1 MEHLNSNNIKRA
13 VIISDLSCFGKC
25 SLTVSLP
32 IISHYGIEAVPLP
45 TALLSNHTGGF
56 TNYTCLDLSETMH
69 NIALKWKAL
78 DLKFDCIY
86 TGYFSEPKQID
97 IALEFIKDFKTPNT
111 LLIVDPVMGDN
122 GSLYTGLDKSFVS
135 GMQKL
140 CSLADIITPNL
151 TEAAL
156 LTELTVSDEP
166 HLILEKLSTKNAVIT
181 GVKNAD
187 KIGCKVRI
195 NGEFLDFEKPYIDR
209 QLHGCGDVFTSAL
222 CGELLSGRDYK
233 TAVINAAEFCDLC
246 IRGTDKEHPYHSYGL
261 RFEPVLKKWSTL

>member
-32 IISHYGIEAVPLP
+32 IISHYGVEAVPLP

-56 TNYTCLDLSETMH
+56 TDYTCLDLSESM
-69 NIALKWKAL
+69 NSIALKWQAL

-86 TGYFSEPKQID
+86 TGYFSDPKQIE
-97 IALEFIKDFKTPNT
+97 IALEFIRTFKKPDT

-122 GSLYTGLDKSFVS
+122 GSLYTGLNKSFVS

-140 CSLADIITPNL
+140 CSIADIITPNL

-156 LTELTVSDEP
+156 LTELTVHDDP
-166 HLILEKLSTKNAVIT
+166 HLILEKLNTKNVVIT
-181 GVKNAD
+181 GVKHAD
-187 KIGCKVRI
+187 KIGCKARI
-195 NGEFLDFEKPYIDR
+195 NGEETRHYKPYIDR

-222 CGELLSGRDYK
+222 CGEILSGKDLK

-246 IRGTDKEHPYHSYGL
+246 IRETDKEHPYHSDGL
-261 RFEPVLKKWSTL
+261 RFETALKKWSTL

>member
-1 MEHLNSNNIKRA
+1 MEHLNSNKIKRA

-56 TNYTCLDLSETMH
+56 EDYTCIDLSEPM
-69 NIALKWKAL
+69 NSIALKWKAL
-78 DLKFDCIY
+78 KLNFDCIY
-86 TGYFSEPKQID
+86 TGYFSDPKQIE
-97 IALEFIKDFKTPNT
+97 IALDFIKEFKKPDT

-122 GSLYTGLDKSFVS
+122 GCLYTGLDKSFIS

-140 CSLADIITPNL
+140 CSIADIITPNL

-156 LTELTVSDEP
+156 LTELTVDDDP
-166 HLILEKLSTKNAVIT
+166 HLILEKLTTKNVIIT
-181 GVKNAD
+181 GVKTNE
-187 KIGCKVRI
+187 KIGCKARI
-195 NGEFLDFEKPYIDR
+195 NGKEFEIQKSYIDR

-222 CGELLSGRDYK
+222 CGELLSGKEMQD
-233 TAVINAAEFCDLC
+233 AVINAAEFCDLC
-246 IRGTDKEHPYHSYGL
+246 IRETDKEHPYHSYGL
-261 RFEPVLKKWSTL
+261 RFETVLKKWSTL